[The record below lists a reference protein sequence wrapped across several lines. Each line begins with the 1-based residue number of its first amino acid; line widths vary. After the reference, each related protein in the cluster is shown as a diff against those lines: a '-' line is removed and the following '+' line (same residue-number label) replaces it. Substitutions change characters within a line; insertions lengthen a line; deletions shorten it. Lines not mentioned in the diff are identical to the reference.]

1 MFKPDM
7 PTKKEQYI
15 GIFNDGFPPII
26 DGVTQTILNYVDWLR
41 NNGHE
46 TCVVTPYNP
55 ESTEVPYK
63 VIRYFSLPIH
73 NRKPYRYGYPKLDP
87 FIWQKMRNTNFRLV
101 HSHSPFAAGRLAVY
115 ASRKQGIPLIGTFH
129 SKYKSDLKHSFQLLP
144 WCVPIIMKRILNFYN
159 SCDEVWIPQASVEET
174 MREYGFKGKIEVV
187 ANGIDYG
194 DKEIRDIDSYKN
206 EARQKLGIKEDEI
219 SLLFVGQHIWEKGIG
234 IILDTLKLLNGRVNF
249 KMTFIG
255 EGYAKKELKEKI
267 RKSDLDQNVR
277 MEDLITDR
285 EVLGMNYAAADLFVF
300 PSLYDNAPLVVRE
313 AASMGTPSIIPIGS
327 TASEIIIDKK
337 NGFLAEPTP
346 ESYSDLIIRLTKDKS
361 KIREAGM
368 NARNDLVRGWND
380 VMEEIV
386 DRYEKLIKRFS
397 KK

>member
-255 EGYAKKELKEKI
+255 EGYAKKELKERFGKVI
-267 RKSDLDQNVR
+267 
-277 MEDLITDR
+277 
-285 EVLGMNYAAADLFVF
+285 
-300 PSLYDNAPLVVRE
+300 
-313 AASMGTPSIIPIGS
+313 
-327 TASEIIIDKK
+327 
-337 NGFLAEPTP
+337 
-346 ESYSDLIIRLTKDKS
+346 
-361 KIREAGM
+361 
-368 NARNDLVRGWND
+368 
-380 VMEEIV
+380 
-386 DRYEKLIKRFS
+386 LIKM
-397 KK
+397 

>member
-1 MFKPDM
+1 M